1 MGKILTIGFVI
12 ALQLA
17 FNVWSMPV
25 MYQYGKVRVQLW
37 GYAAVASETKPEVA
51 QAAPQAPQVVA
62 QALPMALPLS
72 QLCGGT
78 PQEQAICSTIERA
91 RTP

>member
-1 MGKILTIGFVI
+1 MGKILTLGFVL

-51 QAAPQAPQVVA
+51 QAAPQVVA
-62 QALPMALPLS
+62 QALPMTLPLS